1 MQRCSSFSSN
11 NSESFGHDVNNDEC
25 VITFNPN
32 WEHAASEMLCGG
44 VDQQEV
50 VGEMFSWWSATYRR
64 EERTHEGERSPWCPT
79 RHLSFRHSSRLQL
92 VNMFDLHVLFFF
104 YCGYVNMYRNLHS
117 IFDGSDRLTMCGL
130 WIIAEHVFFRLCSK
144 PSWSPTARRQ
154 THFGWQINLFLLFL
168 FILHERMC
176 FFEQACFPL
185 QEHDIE
191 TPYGMLHVVIRGAP
205 KGNKPAILTYHD
217 VGLNRE

>member
-1 MQRCSSFSSN
+1 MMNVLSRSIQIESMQHLRCYVEVSINKRWLGRCFPDGVRHTDAKR
-11 NSESFGHDVNNDEC
+11 GHMRENEALGARPVTWAFATVQDWNLSIC
-25 VITFNPN
+25 LT
-32 WEHAASEMLCGG
+32 C
-44 VDQQEV
+44 
-50 VGEMFSWWSATYRR
+50 MF
-64 EERTHEGERSPWCPT
+64 
-79 RHLSFRHSSRLQL
+79 F
-92 VNMFDLHVLFFF
+92 FFF

-154 THFGWQINLFLLFL
+154 THFGWQINLFLLLL